1 MLHFLWWE
9 DGDTKEYRMPVP
21 LFGATSSPSCSNFGL
36 KTTAADN
43 EGSLGSTPAEF
54 LCCYFYVDDGL

>member
-1 MLHFLWWE
+1 
-9 DGDTKEYRMPVP
+9 MPVP
-21 LFGATSSPSCSNFGL
+21 LFGAASSPSCSNFGL

-54 LCCYFYVDDGL
+54 CVATSMLMMGCSQYHQERKL